1 MSDTQTAENADT
13 NSHEVPD
20 IEARAR
26 AQGWRPKEEF
36 KGDVSKWKDAQTY
49 VEVGEQFMPVAIERN
64 RALEDKFGR
73 TEAELRAVR
82 AELSEM
88 KQTFNDYREFA
99 SNGEKR
105 AYERAKQ
112 ELLARRDV
120 AVQHAD
126 TETFKQVEG
135 ELAELAKTIPTA
147 RVETTKPNGAGNGV
161 QAPDPTITR
170 WVEENTW
177 FTSDKELNAFARNH
191 DAYLLEAKPG
201 MSVSER
207 LAAVKAKTKGEFPE
221 KFDNPLRDAPST
233 VAASNGGTPR
243 KTNKRSYDNLPPEA
257 KKACD
262 KYVKQF
268 AGDKKPFTREE
279 YVATYAWD
287 D

>member
-1 MSDTQTAENADT
+1 MSDAQTAENADT
-13 NSHEVPD
+13 NAHEAPD

-99 SNGEKR
+99 SNGERR

-135 ELAELAKTIPTA
+135 ELAELAKTIPVA
-147 RVETTKPNGAGNGV
+147 KVEMKPNGAGNGIH
-161 QAPDPTITR
+161 APDPTITR

-243 KTNKRSYDNLPPEA
+243 KTNKRTYDDLPSEA

-262 KYVKQF
+262 KFVKTIPGFKQ
-268 AGDKKPFTREE
+268 ADYIRD
-279 YVATYAWD
+279 YDWS
-287 D
+287 